1 MIKPHERI
9 ICMIYVP
16 MNHRCNQKFLRTLSF
31 LYQKLTSMLNVDV
44 LYSTCTT
51 IHIMPFLSDGDE
63 GEVEMK
69 DVWFSYPSR
78 PNEDVLKVCHLR
90 YDACHF
96 VIKLSN
102 ISSEM

>member
-1 MIKPHERI
+1 MYD
-9 ICMIYVP
+9 ICAYESQMQSEISK
-16 MNHRCNQKFLRTLSF
+16 NILSI
-31 LYQKLTSMLNVDV
+31 LYWKLTSMLNVDV
-44 LYSTCTT
+44 IYSTCTI
-51 IHIMPFLSDGDE
+51 IHIMPFFSDGDE

-96 VIKLSN
+96 LIKLSN
-102 ISSEM
+102 MSSEME